1 MNKPDLLTTT
11 TTTMTTTSTSTAK
24 PATTI
29 TINMMMRMVDDGIE
43 MRKKW
48 HNTIQIPA
56 AHFLLSLSMAAL
68 MNISCILLQSIFG
81 EKCSLIYTQK
91 WSICSQMSGTRRKKV
106 PKDRMSKP
114 MPVKKGK
121 RKRER
126 ESCNRNDSISYSRLS
141 VKLFANANGYIGI
154 EKPIE
159 NLHFHWKIS
168 KMAPNW
174 ISLRWFSLPENE
186 QTSQRSRSRIHLL

>member
-11 TTTMTTTSTSTAK
+11 TTTMTTTTSTAK
-24 PATTI
+24 PATI

-43 MRKKW
+43 MRKKMAQ
-48 HNTIQIPA
+48 HNSNTGCTLSSITVDGGA
-56 AHFLLSLSMAAL
+56 YEYFLYFTSI
-68 MNISCILLQSIFG
+68 NIWRKMFPNIHTEMIYLFTNERN
-81 EKCSLIYTQK
+81 EK
-91 WSICSQMSGTRRKKV
+91 KKKNAQRQNEQ
-106 PKDRMSKP
+106 PDASEN
-114 MPVKKGK
+114 GK
-121 RKRER
+121 RKREG
-126 ESCNRNDSISYSRLS
+126 ESCNKNDSISYSRLS

-154 EKPIE
+154 GKPIE